1 MRGIPNETQS
11 SLGSPLCLANHRRGL
26 LVLQRK
32 AGTDYGLKNSAGALL
47 LSTYAYVRPTGWPST
62 PFCGTNFLGS
72 YDSTYWPDDV
82 DLASASTGFADS
94 GRCALQIPSPHPDPA
109 LARQ

>member
-11 SLGSPLCLANHRRGL
+11 SLGPPLCLAHHRRGV

-32 AGTDYGLKNSAGALL
+32 AGTDCGLKNSSGALL
-47 LSTYAYVRPTGWPST
+47 LSPYAHLRPDGWPST
-62 PFCGTNFLGS
+62 AFGSTYLLGPH
-72 YDSTYWPDDV
+72 DSTYWPDDV
-82 DLASASTGFADS
+82 DLAAASTGFADS

>member
-11 SLGSPLCLANHRRGL
+11 SLGSPLCLAHHRRGV

-32 AGTDYGLKNSAGALL
+32 AGTDCGLKNSSGALL
-47 LSTYAYVRPTGWPST
+47 LSPYAHLRPDGWPST
-62 PFCGTNFLGS
+62 AFGSTYLLGS
-72 YDSTYWPDDV
+72 HDSTYWPDDV

-94 GRCALQIPSPHPDPA
+94 GRCALQKPSPHPDPA
-109 LARQ
+109 LTGQ